1 LEATATELNAKI
13 AQEELKAPKITR
25 EFIDFFFDKYRQ
37 MDLDSWESQQRLV
50 DGLVNAIVVHDD
62 KILVTYNYKEGTE
75 TIPLSELDGSDLALV
90 GEPDKTNPNTSLRAC
105 SDLLFLLSERYRRG
119 PRTVSRRG
127 PLRYISSTRQWEANR
142 EEAGWKFGE
151 KCDKVNKLSS

>member
-1 LEATATELNAKI
+1 MSAIQQGIFNVSTKERLDKLEETAAELNAKI

-37 MDLDSWESQQRLV
+37 MDLDSWKSQQRLV

-75 TIPLSELDGSDLALV
+75 TISLSELGGSDLALV
-90 GEPDKTNPNTSLRAC
+90 GEPCKTPSRQSLG
-105 SDLLFLLSERYRRG
+105 DVLLLSLG
-119 PRTVSRRG
+119 V
-127 PLRYISSTRQWEANR
+127 L
-142 EEAGWKFGE
+142 KGE
-151 KCDKVNKLSS
+151 GK